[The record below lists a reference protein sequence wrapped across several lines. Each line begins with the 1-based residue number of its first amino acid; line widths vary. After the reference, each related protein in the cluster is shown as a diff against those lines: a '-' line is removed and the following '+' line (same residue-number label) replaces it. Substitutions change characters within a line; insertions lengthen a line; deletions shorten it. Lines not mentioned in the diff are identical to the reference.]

1 MHSATKGKKAVLLI
15 SFELD
20 EIINVSD
27 RIAVIYEGQ
36 IVGEVLPEETN
47 DRELGLMMVV
57 TAPKREVLR
66 MNNVLKWFTR
76 DLFILPV
83 VAIIMGLI
91 LGGVVMLIGGYNPIE
106 AYGALFTKVFGDMYN
121 FGEAVREMTPLIMTG
136 LSICICITCRVV

>member
-1 MHSATKGKKAVLLI
+1 
-15 SFELD
+15 
-20 EIINVSD
+20 
-27 RIAVIYEGQ
+27 
-36 IVGEVLPEETN
+36 
-47 DRELGLMMVV
+47 
-57 TAPKREVLR
+57 

-76 DLFILPV
+76 DSFILPV

-136 LSICICITCRVV
+136 LAFAFASRAGLFNIGEKVNFSSE